1 MMISITIDEKQYDFE
16 ESITILEAAKS
27 SNIPIPTLC
36 HNDMIRPYGGC
47 RICLVE
53 EIGKPVLIPSCS
65 TPIYQGMVI
74 STNSDRVKRGRKFV
88 IELLLA
94 RCPDSPEIVSLAKE
108 LGVDPE
114 NNQESLGIVGTYL
127 LKEAKPA
134 FETKCILC
142 GLCVRVCAEITER
155 NALGF
160 SKRGILRKIKT
171 PFDKYAQTC
180 IGCGS
185 CAYVCPTNTITIE
198 EVS

>member
-1 MMISITIDEKQYDFE
+1 MMINVTIDEKQFDFE
-16 ESITILEAAKS
+16 ETVTIFEAAKIN
-27 SNIPIPTLC
+27 NIPIPTLC
-36 HNDMIRPYGGC
+36 NKEMIKPYGGC

-53 EIGKPVLIPSCS
+53 EIGKPTLIPSCS
-65 TPIYQGMVI
+65 TPIYAGMVI
-74 STNSDRVKRGRKFV
+74 STKSERVMRGRRFV

-94 RCPDSPEIVSLAKE
+94 RCPESDEVWALAKE

-114 NNQESLGIVGTYL
+114 NQESLGLVGTYL

-171 PFDKYAQTC
+171 PFDKFAQTC